1 MTGAKSFVLL
11 GAGSRASGGMM
22 GKDEISQRDGE
33 AEIVK
38 ELVSKKESA
47 ERSLHEWYAQC

>member
-22 GKDEISQRDGE
+22 GKNEISQRDGE
-33 AEIVK
+33 AEIVQ
-38 ELVSKKESA
+38 ELVSKKERA
-47 ERSLHEWYAQC
+47 DRSLHEWYAQC